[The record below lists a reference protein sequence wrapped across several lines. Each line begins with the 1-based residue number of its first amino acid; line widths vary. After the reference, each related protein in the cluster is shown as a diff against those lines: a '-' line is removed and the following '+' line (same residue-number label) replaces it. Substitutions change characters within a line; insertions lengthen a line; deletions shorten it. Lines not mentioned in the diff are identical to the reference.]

1 MPAQLNVTG
10 IPIIQYPT
18 EIDFGQVYVGYPDTI
33 EYVISNVGTDL
44 LLIDGITFQ
53 DTWLSSEQENLSIAP
68 QENTSLY
75 LIAEIDNPGTYVTNM
90 SFTTNDLQNSI
101 VENVMV
107 GATAVNPPVMNVS
120 QSEFVF
126 THSSESSEINEF
138 IISNT
143 GGSSLAWQMEFESS
157 NGSSENW
164 FFLKK
169 QIIVILLQRNTKT
182 ESQITCG

>member
-1 MPAQLNVTG
+1 MQLNVTG

-75 LIAEIDNPGTYVTNM
+75 LIAEIDNPETYVTNM

-138 IISNT
+138 LYRILV
-143 GGSSLAWQMEFESS
+143 GGVWDGKWYLYLQMDQVRI
-157 NGSSENW
+157 GS
-164 FFLKK
+164 FLKK